1 MSGESTGASPGF
13 VSRFGPAI
21 RRSLGSFINAEIVD
35 PRFAEGH
42 PLREGSQAP
51 AVKRIPRSILFAF
64 LLPLPRVMAAQG
76 SEAQPLPSLESLL
89 NEGQR
94 WWDQNIDEEVLPPLP
109 ELDLEQVEPLL
120 RQVQDRLQAE
130 NLLDLAELRRV
141 ADALLPW
148 LERETAL
155 RPYVPWLRAR
165 LNYFK
170 AAEILARPLPRSGTV
185 PTPEAPPLPLRPQ
198 KPTSP
203 EKPISPEQP
212 RRPPNPITVPS
223 QPAPGPLQRV
233 PTEAQQRKVWSDI
246 TIAESWP
253 TEARRRVP
261 QLKPIFREEGVPE
274 ELVWVAEVESSFDPG
289 ARSPAG
295 AAGLYQLMPETARA
309 QGLSTFPF
317 DQRYRPE
324 KNARASARYLRAL
337 HRRFKDWPLALAA
350 YNAGETRVA
359 SLLNRHRAKTFSDIA
374 RYLPAETQMYVPRID
389 ALLQRREGRSLA
401 RLPGPTR

>member
-165 LNYFK
+165 LDYFK

-203 EKPISPEQP
+203 EKPLPSL
-212 RRPPNPITVPS
+212 NPIAVPS

-246 TIAESWP
+246 TIVESWP

-359 SLLNRHRAKTFSDIA
+359 SLMNRHRAKTFSDIA

>member
-1 MSGESTGASPGF
+1 
-13 VSRFGPAI
+13 
-21 RRSLGSFINAEIVD
+21 
-35 PRFAEGH
+35 
-42 PLREGSQAP
+42 
-51 AVKRIPRSILFAF
+51 
-64 LLPLPRVMAAQG
+64 MAAQG

-246 TIAESWP
+246 TIVESWP

-274 ELVWVAEVESSFDPG
+274 ELVWVAEVEPDQVPPV
-289 ARSPAG
+289 R
-295 AAGLYQLMPETARA
+295 L
-309 QGLSTFPF
+309 QGPF
-317 DQRYRPE
+317 
-324 KNARASARYLRAL
+324 
-337 HRRFKDWPLALAA
+337 H
-350 YNAGETRVA
+350 
-359 SLLNRHRAKTFSDIA
+359 
-374 RYLPAETQMYVPRID
+374 
-389 ALLQRREGRSLA
+389 
-401 RLPGPTR
+401 

>member
-42 PLREGSQAP
+42 PLREDSGAP
-51 AVKRIPRSILFAF
+51 AVKRIPRSILLAF
-64 LLPLPRVMAAQG
+64 FLPLPRVMVAQTP
-76 SEAQPLPSLESLL
+76 EAQPLPSLESLL

-203 EKPISPEQP
+203 QKPL
-212 RRPPNPITVPS
+212 PPLNPIAVPS

-246 TIAESWP
+246 TIVESWP

-359 SLLNRHRAKTFSDIA
+359 SLMNRHRAKTFSDIA

>member
-1 MSGESTGASPGF
+1 VSG
-13 VSRFGPAI
+13 FGPAI
-21 RRSLGSFINAEIVD
+21 RRSLGGFINAEIVD
-35 PRFAEGH
+35 PGFAEGH

-94 WWDQNIDEEVLPPLP
+94 WWDQNIDEEALPPLP
-109 ELDLEQVEPLL
+109 ELDLQQVEPLL

-130 NLLDLAELRRV
+130 NLLDVAELRRV

-165 LNYFK
+165 LDYFK

-203 EKPISPEQP
+203 EKPLPSL
-212 RRPPNPITVPS
+212 NPIAVPS
-223 QPAPGPLQRV
+223 QPAPGPLQRA

-246 TIAESWP
+246 TIVESWP

-359 SLLNRHRAKTFSDIA
+359 NLLNRHRAKTFSDIA

>member
-42 PLREGSQAP
+42 PLREGSKAP

-170 AAEILARPLPRSGTV
+170 AAEILARPLPRPLTV

-203 EKPISPEQP
+203 QKPL
-212 RRPPNPITVPS
+212 PPLNPITVPS

-246 TIAESWP
+246 TIVESWP

-359 SLLNRHRAKTFSDIA
+359 NLLNRHRAKTFSDIA

>member
-94 WWDQNIDEEVLPPLP
+94 WWDQNIDEEALPPLP
-109 ELDLEQVEPLL
+109 ELDLQQVEPLL

-130 NLLDLAELRRV
+130 NLLDVAELRRV

-165 LNYFK
+165 LDYFK

-203 EKPISPEQP
+203 EKPLPSL
-212 RRPPNPITVPS
+212 NPIAVPS

-246 TIAESWP
+246 TIVESWP

-359 SLLNRHRAKTFSDIA
+359 SLMNRHRAKTFSDIA

>member
-42 PLREGSQAP
+42 PLREGSKAP

-203 EKPISPEQP
+203 QKPL
-212 RRPPNPITVPS
+212 PPLNPITVPS

-246 TIAESWP
+246 TIVESWP

-359 SLLNRHRAKTFSDIA
+359 SLMNRHRAKTFSDIA

>member
-13 VSRFGPAI
+13 VSGFGPAI
-21 RRSLGSFINAEIVD
+21 RRSLGGFINAEIVD
-35 PRFAEGH
+35 PGFAEGH

-165 LNYFK
+165 LDYFK
-170 AAEILARPLPRSGTV
+170 AAEILARPLPRPLTV
-185 PTPEAPPLPLRPQ
+185 PTPEVTLLPLRPQ

-203 EKPISPEQP
+203 EKPLPSL
-212 RRPPNPITVPS
+212 NPITVPS
-223 QPAPGPLQRV
+223 QQAPGPLQRV

-246 TIAESWP
+246 TIVESWP

-359 SLLNRHRAKTFSDIA
+359 NLLSRHRAKTFSDIA

>member
-1 MSGESTGASPGF
+1 MSRESTGASPGF

-42 PLREGSQAP
+42 PLREGSKAP

-94 WWDQNIDEEVLPPLP
+94 WWDQNIDEEALPPLP
-109 ELDLEQVEPLL
+109 ELDLQQVEPLL

-130 NLLDLAELRRV
+130 NLLDVAELRRV

-203 EKPISPEQP
+203 EQP

-223 QPAPGPLQRV
+223 QQAPGPLQRV
-233 PTEAQQRKVWSDI
+233 PTEALQRKVWSDI
-246 TIAESWP
+246 TIVESWP

-359 SLLNRHRAKTFSDIA
+359 NLLNRHRAKTFSDIA

>member
-13 VSRFGPAI
+13 EPGFRPFRRAGFARATGLHDAGPTPDVNHVF
-21 RRSLGSFINAEIVD
+21 RSI
-35 PRFAEGH
+35 
-42 PLREGSQAP
+42 PLVVLLQLAP
-51 AVKRIPRSILFAF
+51 AV
-64 LLPLPRVMAAQG
+64 
-76 SEAQPLPSLESLL
+76 EAQTPPTPPASSLQDLEALL

-94 WWDQNIDEEVLPPLP
+94 WWEQNIDEEALPPLP
-109 ELDLEQVEPLL
+109 ELDLQQVEPLL
-120 RQVQDRLQAE
+120 RRVQDRLQAE

-141 ADALLPW
+141 AEALLPW

-155 RPYVPWLRAR
+155 QPYVPWLRAR
-165 LNYFK
+165 LDYFK
-170 AAEILARPLPRSGTV
+170 AAETFARASPPPAVPMPAVPRPPV
-185 PTPEAPPLPLRPQ
+185 QPPTAPPPAPPLQPKSSMGPVLPPTRPAW
-198 KPTSP
+198 
-203 EKPISPEQP
+203 
-212 RRPPNPITVPS
+212 VPS
-223 QPAPGPLQRV
+223 A
-233 PTEAQQRKVWSDI
+233 AQQRKVWSDV
-246 TIAESWP
+246 TIVEPWP
-253 TEARRRVP
+253 AEARRRVP

-274 ELVWVAEVESSFDPG
+274 ELVWVAEVESSFDPR

-359 SLLNRHRAKTFSDIA
+359 NLLSRHRARTFDDIA
-374 RYLPAETQMYVPRID
+374 RHLPAETQMYVPRID